1 MTKPPLNQRGIA
13 LLASSIKAIA
23 AAVAVAVF
31 AHLGV
36 ELWVATAVVVAIVAA
51 LGIAPVAA
59 DAVWWARGHE

>member
-1 MTKPPLNQRGIA
+1 MTLPPLNQRGIA

-36 ELWVATAVVVAIVAA
+36 ELWVGRVASSSSSISNQLTVTR
-51 LGIAPVAA
+51 
-59 DAVWWARGHE
+59 D